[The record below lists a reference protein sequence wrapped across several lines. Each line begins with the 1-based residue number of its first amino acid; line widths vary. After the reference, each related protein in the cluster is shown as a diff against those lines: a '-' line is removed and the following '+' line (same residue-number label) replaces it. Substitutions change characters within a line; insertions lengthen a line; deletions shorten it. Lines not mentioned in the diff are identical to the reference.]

1 MKKINEKL
9 RKINEKQTQKTLI
22 NSKMRDFCYDGV
34 ILYESNNF
42 VWELIL
48 ERHEYI
54 VEIVNPSLLKMKTP
68 KIVIQGVTFGTN
80 Y

>member
-1 MKKINEKL
+1 MK
-9 RKINEKQTQKTLI
+9 
-22 NSKMRDFCYDGV
+22 DFCYDGV
-34 ILYESNNF
+34 ILYESDNF

-54 VEIVNPSLLKMKTP
+54 AETVNPTVSKGIRQK
-68 KIVIQGVTFGTN
+68 VIIKGISFGTN

>member
-1 MKKINEKL
+1 
-9 RKINEKQTQKTLI
+9 
-22 NSKMRDFCYDGV
+22 MRDFCYDGV

-48 ERHEYI
+48 DRHEYI
-54 VEIVNPSLLKMKTP
+54 VEIVNPSILRVKSQ
-68 KIVIQGVTFGTN
+68 KIIIQGVTLGTN

>member
-1 MKKINEKL
+1 MTKKS
-9 RKINEKQTQKTLI
+9 LI

-34 ILYESNNF
+34 ILYESDNF

-48 ERHEYI
+48 DRHEYI
-54 VEIVNPSLLKMKTP
+54 VEIVNPTVFKGIRQ
-68 KIVIQGVTFGTN
+68 KIVIEGISFATN

>member
-1 MKKINEKL
+1 MK
-9 RKINEKQTQKTLI
+9 
-22 NSKMRDFCYDGV
+22 DFCYDGV
-34 ILYESNNF
+34 ILYESDNF

-54 VEIVNPSLLKMKTP
+54 AEIVNPTISKGIRQK
-68 KIVIQGVTFGTN
+68 VIIEGISFGTN

>member
-1 MKKINEKL
+1 MTKKS
-9 RKINEKQTQKTLI
+9 LI

-48 ERHEYI
+48 ERHEFI
-54 VEIVNPSLLKMKTP
+54 VEIFNPSISRLKHKNVVM
-68 KIVIQGVTFGTN
+68 QGVTFGTN

>member
-1 MKKINEKL
+1 MTKNCEKYA
-9 RKINEKQTQKTLI
+9 EKTLI

-48 ERHEYI
+48 DRHEYI
-54 VEIVNPSLLKMKTP
+54 VEIVNPSILRVKP
-68 KIVIQGVTFGTN
+68 QKIVIQGVTFGTN